1 MDTTL
6 LRRFVTTA
14 EATNWGAAAKT
25 LNMTRATL
33 LISIRKL
40 EEEVGGELFVTVD
53 DVPTLT
59 SAGLEP
65 ARGRASRGA
74 EARSTGCAPE
84 AEPGEGRR
92 EGESLQGPGPGARGQ
107 GGAEAQGPPPVP
119 LSGVTGPPDRVVSS
133 TPRKGTIIREPR
145 RIDSESVQRMASA

>member
-33 LISIRKL
+33 LISIRTL
-40 EEEVGGELFVTVD
+40 EEEIGGELFVTVD

-59 SAGLEP
+59 STGLELLEVARPVVRKP
-65 ARGRASRGA
+65 AASAPPKARAKAGGRAKASKGQGRAPAVKGA
-74 EARSTGCAPE
+74 PK
-84 AEPGEGRR
+84 PKGRR
-92 EGESLQGPGPGARGQ
+92 QSR
-107 GGAEAQGPPPVP
+107 
-119 LSGVTGPPDRVVSS
+119 
-133 TPRKGTIIREPR
+133 
-145 RIDSESVQRMASA
+145 

>member
-33 LISIRKL
+33 RISIRTL
-40 EEEVGGELFVTVD
+40 ADEVGGELFVTVD

-59 SAGLEP
+59 RAGLELLEV
-65 ARGRASRGA
+65 ARPLVRKPTTSAAPTAKAKAQAQAKAGGKAKASKGQGRAPAVKGAPKPKGRQSR
-74 EARSTGCAPE
+74 
-84 AEPGEGRR
+84 
-92 EGESLQGPGPGARGQ
+92 
-107 GGAEAQGPPPVP
+107 
-119 LSGVTGPPDRVVSS
+119 
-133 TPRKGTIIREPR
+133 
-145 RIDSESVQRMASA
+145 

>member
-33 LISIRKL
+33 LISIRTL
-40 EEEVGGELFVTVD
+40 EDEVGGELFVTVD

-59 SAGLEP
+59 RAGVELLEV
-65 ARGRASRGA
+65 ARPLVRKPGAAAAPKAAVKAGGKAKASKGQGRAPAVKGAPKAKGRQSR
-74 EARSTGCAPE
+74 
-84 AEPGEGRR
+84 
-92 EGESLQGPGPGARGQ
+92 
-107 GGAEAQGPPPVP
+107 
-119 LSGVTGPPDRVVSS
+119 
-133 TPRKGTIIREPR
+133 
-145 RIDSESVQRMASA
+145 

>member
-59 SAGLEP
+59 SAGLELLEVARPVVRKP
-65 ARGRASRGA
+65 ASSAAPQKPAKAGGKAKASKGQGRAPAVKGA
-74 EARSTGCAPE
+74 PK
-84 AEPGEGRR
+84 PKGRR
-92 EGESLQGPGPGARGQ
+92 QSR
-107 GGAEAQGPPPVP
+107 
-119 LSGVTGPPDRVVSS
+119 
-133 TPRKGTIIREPR
+133 
-145 RIDSESVQRMASA
+145 

>member
-1 MDTTL
+1 VDTTL

-59 SAGLEP
+59 SAGLELLEVARPVVRKP
-65 ARGRASRGA
+65 AAAAAPQKQNQAKAGGKAKASKGQGRAPAVKGA
-74 EARSTGCAPE
+74 PK
-84 AEPGEGRR
+84 PKGRR
-92 EGESLQGPGPGARGQ
+92 QSR
-107 GGAEAQGPPPVP
+107 
-119 LSGVTGPPDRVVSS
+119 
-133 TPRKGTIIREPR
+133 
-145 RIDSESVQRMASA
+145 